1 MVNRMMISMAVLA
14 VFAAAPLGI
23 SAPTCILSNARSEKA
38 CQPGSCANKT
48 CCATSSK
55 HTGTDAQP
63 LAKTSFSP
71 QLDLAGT
78 VTTLATAPSEAS
90 LGRQFSVPRAPSCAL
105 APQLAVLCTFLI

>member
-1 MVNRMMISMAVLA
+1 MLNRMLISIAVLA

-23 SAPTCILSNARSEKA
+23 SAPSCILSNVRSEKA
-38 CQPGSCANKT
+38 CQPGSCANKA

-55 HTGTDAQP
+55 HTGTDPQP
-63 LAKTSFSP
+63 LAKTDLPS

-78 VTTLATAPSEAS
+78 GTTVTTAPSEAT
-90 LGRQFSVPRAPSCAL
+90 LDRQFSVPRTPSCAL

>member
-1 MVNRMMISMAVLA
+1 MIISIAVLA

-48 CCATSSK
+48 CCATASK
-55 HTGTDAQP
+55 HAGSDAQP
-63 LAKTSFSP
+63 LAKPNLSS
-71 QLDLAGT
+71 QLDLTGT
-78 VTTLATAPSEAS
+78 VTTVAIAPSEAA
-90 LGRQFSVPRAPSCAL
+90 LDRQYSSPRAASCAL